1 MEQGLDLTS
10 LQQQLPPAKDI
21 LVLIPQNPT
30 LDKVAAGLALYLS
43 LKKQNKQVIIACP
56 SEMTV
61 AFNRL
66 FAVNKIQKQIGNRD
80 LTITFKGQKDK
91 IEKILSQ
98 TQGEDL
104 SLVIEPR
111 TGCAAVSQDQVIFS
125 YSGAQADIIFVLGA
139 AQPEDLG
146 KFYTAEKKIFEQA
159 LTVNLDF
166 QGQNSRFA
174 KLNLVSSEFTS
185 CSELVVYL
193 MKNLNLPADQD
204 IATNL
209 FSGIKANNSNFLA
222 ANVKAATFEAAAWCL
237 QNGAKPRL
245 DSQPASQPT
254 MPISSSQPPARQTL
268 IQPPFTSVQPKQ
280 NLPQFQPQQPPPD
293 WFKPKIFK
301 GGSQI

>member
-21 LVLIPQNPT
+21 LVIIPQNPT

-43 LKKQNKQVIIACP
+43 LKKQGKQVIIACP

-91 IEKILSQ
+91 IEKIFSQ

-104 SLVIEPR
+104 NLVIEPR
-111 TGCAAVSQDQVIFS
+111 TGCTAVSQNQVSFS
-125 YSGAQADIIFVLGA
+125 YSGAQADIIFILGA
-139 AQPEDLG
+139 TKPEDLG
-146 KFYTAEKKIFEQA
+146 KFYTVEKKIFEQA

-174 KLNLVSSEFTS
+174 KLNLVSSEFAS

-193 MKNLNLPADQD
+193 MQNLNLPADQD

-222 ANVKAATFEAAAWCL
+222 ANVKATTFEAAAWCL
-237 QNGAKPRL
+237 RKGVQPRL
-245 DSQPASQPT
+245 NSQPALQPA
-254 MPISSSQPPARQTL
+254 MPISSQPPARQTL
-268 IQPPFTSVQPKQ
+268 VQPPFTSVQPKQ

>member
-10 LQQQLPPAKDI
+10 LQQQLPSAQNI

-43 LKKQNKQVIIACP
+43 FKKQSKQVIIACP

-66 FAVNKIQKQIGNRD
+66 FAVNKIQQQIGNRD
-80 LTITFKGQKDK
+80 LTITFKGQKDR

-104 SLVIEPR
+104 NLLIESR
-111 TGCAAVSQDQVIFS
+111 TGCAAISQEQVSFS
-125 YSGAQADIIFVLGA
+125 YSGAQADIIFILGA
-139 AQPEDLG
+139 VQPEDLG
-146 KFYTAEKKIFEQA
+146 KFYTTEKKIFEQA

-185 CSELVVYL
+185 CSELIVYL
-193 MKNLNLPADQD
+193 MQNLNLSVDQD

-237 QNGAKPRL
+237 QNGAQPRL
-245 DSQPASQPT
+245 SIQPAPQPI
-254 MPISSSQPPARQTL
+254 MPISSQPPARQTL
-268 IQPPFTSVQPKQ
+268 VQPPFTSVQLKQ
-280 NLPQFQPQQPPPD
+280 NPPQFQPQQPPPD
-293 WFKPKIFK
+293 WFGPKIFK